1 MQVTGIQSAEEKPP
15 GARCSA
21 ADISMDTAIPAD
33 MGQNNPMT
41 HLHTGHIPGQCKIIH
56 MNPLS
61 SFFRASQFFARQWR
75 QFIHRQFLKKYT
87 KFLTCFKK
95 LIKMNFTSKD
105 SSEEKYRNMEEK

>member
-1 MQVTGIQSAEEKPP
+1 MQGTWVHGAEEKPT
-15 GARCSA
+15 RTRRSA
-21 ADISMDTAIPAD
+21 TYISMNTAIPAD
-33 MGQNNPMT
+33 MNQNNPMT
-41 HLHTGHIPGQCKIIH
+41 YLHAVHILRQVEIIQ

-95 LIKMNFTSKD
+95 LIKINFTSKD
-105 SSEEKYRNMEEK
+105 SSEEKYRNME